1 VSKVSSPFGCSLL
14 KHLLCPLSQPPNT
27 TTAAALLSST
37 VTMQMGIERVLK
49 ENFSNLGQVIQV
61 NDGGVEKP
69 SELTMDMVMIE
80 INRIGPAISAMGGN
94 YELVHVDPIGV
105 VEVKFKGP
113 NKLQQGL
120 ELALLDIPLCKHV
133 KFTMFDE

>member
-1 VSKVSSPFGCSLL
+1 
-14 KHLLCPLSQPPNT
+14 
-27 TTAAALLSST
+27 
-37 VTMQMGIERVLK
+37 MQMGIERVLK
-49 ENFSNLGQVIQV
+49 ENFPNLGQVIQI
-61 NDGGVEKP
+61 DGGVEKP
-69 SELTMDMVMIE
+69 SELTVDMVMLE

-94 YELVHVDPIGV
+94 YELVRVDPIGE

-133 KFTMFDE
+133 KFTIFDE

>member
-1 VSKVSSPFGCSLL
+1 
-14 KHLLCPLSQPPNT
+14 
-27 TTAAALLSST
+27 
-37 VTMQMGIERVLK
+37 MQMGIERVLK
-49 ENFSNLGQVIQV
+49 ENFPNLGQVVQI
-61 NDGGVEKP
+61 DGGTGAEKP
-69 SELTMDMVMIE
+69 SELTVDMVMLE
-80 INRIGPAISAMGGN
+80 MNRIGPAISAMGGN
-94 YELVHVDPIGV
+94 YELVRVDPIGE